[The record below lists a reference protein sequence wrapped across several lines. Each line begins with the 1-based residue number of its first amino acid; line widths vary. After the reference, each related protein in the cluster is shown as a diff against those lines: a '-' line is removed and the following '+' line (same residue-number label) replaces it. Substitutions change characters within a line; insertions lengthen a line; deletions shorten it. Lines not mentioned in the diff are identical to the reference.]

1 MNRAEKEKKN
11 KKKWKLKKE
20 VNLGR
25 CRHSH
30 RWWSSPSLTIRQPHS
45 SPQFFFFF
53 FPLFF
58 RRKEQKVFLLRLLS
72 AFFNAWHLHT
82 RNERATC
89 PPRRKEF
96 RMPKWERV
104 KEGRKQVVGK
114 QQLEKERNFFNQ
126 LWRWIAL
133 VLDTRTHTH
142 PHTHTHTHA
151 FSMAEND
158 DDGLSLQVSRG
169 LNARWAAR
177 MVLVPL
183 GHS

>member
-1 MNRAEKEKKN
+1 MNRAEKEKMKT
-11 KKKWKLKKE
+11 KE
-20 VNLGR
+20 RSQSRALPPQ
-25 CRHSH
+25 
-30 RWWSSPSLTIRQPHS
+30 SPVVVVAITNHQTTAFIAAISV
-45 SPQFFFFF
+45 FFFFA
-53 FPLFF
+53 LFF

-114 QQLEKERNFFNQ
+114 QQLEKERNFFSQ

-142 PHTHTHTHA
+142 PHTHTHMHSLWQKTTTMGCPSKSVADWTPVGLHA
-151 FSMAEND
+151 WYSF
-158 DDGLSLQVSRG
+158 R
-169 LNARWAAR
+169 
-177 MVLVPL
+177 
-183 GHS
+183 